1 MRGAVMKTLKK
12 EKIKKE
18 QITWEEESG
27 LIDFLSSVNAEVDL
41 FNGRFGFDIR
51 SMAGV
56 PENIDGNRSL
66 PMRAGFFLE
75 RNNPLM
81 PELRYCLYSLLKD
94 RALFGAVGLYRDGSV
109 TTLKELRP
117 MRNFKKGKV
126 ILYDWMSQ
134 LVRASCEKIML

>member
-27 LIDFLSSVNAEVDL
+27 LIDFLSSVNAEVDA
-41 FNGRFGFDIR
+41 FNGCFGFDIR

-56 PENIDGNRSL
+56 PKDIDGDRSL
-66 PMRAGFFLE
+66 PMRVGFVLE

-94 RALFGAVGLYRDGSV
+94 RTLCGAVGLCRDGSL

-117 MRNFKKGKV
+117 VRDFKNGKV

-134 LVRASCEKIML
+134 LVRASCEKMML